1 MKTQVTLST
10 LLLSLLMFVLVSCS
24 DSGTNAKVPQDEV
37 KTLVGTRWKLKSIID
52 VVNNKEKVPFPELTN
67 NNNDT
72 SKYFSIHFINEDE
85 MDGHSSANEC
95 EGSYTFYP
103 EEKKITWMFINHT
116 KVGETPFGYEYLEIM
131 RDKIKNSKCEFLN
144 GTMKIYYDNETKYLL
159 FNKLTPKIEKN

>member
-1 MKTQVTLST
+1 MFIST
-10 LLLSLLMFVLVSCS
+10 LLMLVIVGCG
-24 DSGTNAKVPQDEV
+24 DSGTNAKVQYDDV
-37 KTLVGTRWKLKSIID
+37 KTLVGTKWKLKSIVD

-67 NNNDT
+67 NDNDT

-85 MDGHSSANEC
+85 MDGHSSTNEC

-131 RDKIKNSKCEFLN
+131 RDKIKNSKCEFIN
-144 GTMKIYYDNETKYLL
+144 GTMKVYYDNETKYLL
-159 FNKLTPKIEKN
+159 FRKVVLKK